1 MTTKK
6 CLLSVSARELK
17 RVLLVCLLLCFTGIA
32 SLANA
37 ANTLLKD
44 TAFVKLPGNKLEVR
58 LDFDHAPGD
67 PRVYAIDSP
76 PRLVLDFVGVEN
88 DIGSKSVA
96 IKNDY
101 IDTLNFAQSA
111 DRLRVVANLFL
122 ATPYDTY
129 AQDNSLFIVFG
140 GGEPIAG
147 TNTSA
152 PVQPQPAAEAK
163 LAVSAPVTK
172 VAKAPALAKVQTVKQ
187 AYDDNTRV
195 KGIDFERVA
204 GGIGRVTIA
213 LSDDKAGID
222 IEEEGNNVAVTL
234 TSALLSPGL
243 QQRVNVQDFATPVMF
258 IDSVSQGGNTTILI
272 KPEATPYDYMA
283 YQTGSQLV
291 LDFKHLTR
299 SEEDEEAENEFP
311 YKGEKIDLN
320 FQNVSVRSVLQIL
333 AEVAQLNLVVDDQVS
348 GQITLRLKH
357 VPWDQALDIVLK
369 TRGLDKRQ
377 VGNVLLVA
385 PAEQIAERERIELA
399 SQQSEKELSPLR
411 TDFIQVDFRKAAEM
425 KSRIEA
431 AQLISER
438 GLIIA
443 DNETNILMVRETA
456 AQLEQIRKTIKKF
469 DAEVEQI
476 MVEARLVT
484 ASTDF
489 TKELGVRWGF
499 GLQSDRWVAGGG
511 GSSSSPYYA
520 EDFPA
525 IGVKTPLNV
534 DLGVDDATSTFRIGY
549 ASSDFLVS
557 AELSALQNEGSAE
570 VVSQP
575 KVITTN
581 GKAARIE
588 SGSELPYQTVDNG
601 EVKIEFKEVV
611 LRLDVIPQIN
621 PGDRI
626 ALDLKIT
633 QDSVGQKLDSG
644 EFAIDTNELVTSVVV
659 KDGDTIVLGGVY
671 KNKQVDGTLKTPVLG
686 DLPGIGRLFRKE
698 TKVDE
703 KVELLIFITPKI
715 IRESLSASR

>member
-1 MTTKK
+1 MTTNK

-17 RVLLVCLLLCFTGIA
+17 RVLLVCLLLCSTGIA

-76 PRLVLDFVGVEN
+76 PRLVLDFFGVEN

-122 ATPYDTY
+122 ATPYETY

-140 GGEPIAG
+140 GGESVASK
-147 TNTSA
+147 NASV
-152 PVQPQPAAEAK
+152 PVQPQPVAEAK
-163 LAVSAPVTK
+163 PVVSAPVTK
-172 VAKAPALAKVQTVKQ
+172 VAKAPALAKAQTVKQ

-333 AEVAQLNLVVDDQVS
+333 AEVAQLNLVVDDEVT

-411 TDFIQVDFRKAAEM
+411 TDFIQVDFRKASEM

-511 GSSSSPYYA
+511 GSSSPYYA

-525 IGVKTPLNV
+525 IGVNTPLNV
-534 DLGVDDATSTFRIGY
+534 DLGVKEATSTFRIGY
-549 ASSDFLVS
+549 ASSDFLIS

-588 SGSELPYQTVDNG
+588 SGTELPYQTVENG

-633 QDSVGQKLDSG
+633 QDSVGQALDSG

-698 TKVDE
+698 TKIDE